1 MWSLLPVFILSL
13 CFIVSGCST
22 TSSQL
27 REDSEYNYIF
37 TVNQN
42 YQSVYRKILPMMREC
57 FERNVVTAHMVVQ
70 ADLYN
75 DIKIG
80 NISAIFRTALSSRT
94 HVTIDVAALENN
106 RAEVTV
112 FALVPSRVK
121 AVEEWVEDGSTKCD
135 SQRNRVKK
143 PDVVNEH
150 QQ

>member
-1 MWSLLPVFILSL
+1 M
-13 CFIVSGCST
+13 
-22 TSSQL
+22 
-27 REDSEYNYIF
+27 NYSF
-37 TVNQN
+37 AT
-42 YQSVYRKILPMMREC
+42 L
-57 FERNVVTAHMVVQ
+57 A
-70 ADLYN
+70 L
-75 DIKIG
+75 IG

-121 AVEEWVEDGSTKCD
+121 AVEEWVEDGSTKCS
-135 SQRNRVKK
+135 SQRNKVKK